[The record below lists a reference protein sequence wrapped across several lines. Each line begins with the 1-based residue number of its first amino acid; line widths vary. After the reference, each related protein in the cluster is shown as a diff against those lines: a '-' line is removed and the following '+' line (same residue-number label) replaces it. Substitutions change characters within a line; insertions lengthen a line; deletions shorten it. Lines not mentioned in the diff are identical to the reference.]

1 MPNQIQP
8 IKNYNTEVECNDAMD
23 ILILRALRQILRYS
37 QDYLEDKIA
46 MRKESQSL
54 FTEEAAK
61 MMRVTLEKKLIGA
74 RGVVLAVGDI
84 LEQVEP
90 PDEDGLVSVKTA
102 SGETGVI
109 KSKYLGQYTVQSS
122 KV

>member
-1 MPNQIQP
+1 MFQP
-8 IKNYNTEVECNDAMD
+8 EEIIK
-23 ILILRALRQILRYS
+23 
-37 QDYLEDKIA
+37 
-46 MRKESQSL
+46 
-54 FTEEAAK
+54 K
-61 MMRVTLEKKLIGA
+61 MMRVTQEKELIGA
-74 RGVVLAVGDI
+74 RGVVVAVGDI

-109 KSKYLGQYTVQSS
+109 KSKYLGQYRVQSS